1 MFVSRMVFL
10 LFNTVSRFVRA
21 FLPTSKCLQFV
32 AAVMGTVLLEPKKI
46 RSATV
51 SSFSPSICYKVMG
64 LDSMI
69 LVF

>member
-10 LFNTVSRFVRA
+10 LFNTLSRFVRV
-21 FLPTSKCLQFV
+21 FLPRSKCLKFV
-32 AAVMGTVLLEPKKI
+32 AAFMGTVLLEPQKI